1 MAEKEK
7 GTSRARRR
15 RADGDEP
22 EGRNPAGSLTDTAQD
37 TVGGLRDS
45 AEDGAGDVRDTAEET
60 AGGARDTAE
69 ETAGGA
75 RDTAQ
80 GATGQLTG
88 ATQSLTAELRS
99 TVRDAA
105 IDVLRPVAR
114 EATTAAAKYA
124 VKKGPDLVKGTLQS
138 KVDDAGGPIALAQG
152 ALSKVGEAG
161 GGLLSKIKGSGDE
174 EDEGGGANAP
184 QGFGRGRRLP
194 VQEYVDVAVPVETA
208 YNQFTQ
214 FEEFPR
220 FMHRVEKVEQRDDK
234 TLMWHENIWGIRRQ
248 WEAEIVEQVPDERI
262 VWRSR
267 GGVQTTGV
275 VTFHRLSDR
284 LTRVYLNV
292 DFQPKGLLEKTASGF
307 RLSRKALKSDLM
319 RFKAY
324 VEMRDDETGAWRGRI
339 EAGEVV
345 EQRRDGGRAEEGDE
359 AQEEPKAR
367 AEEEPEGEGEEEPEA
382 EADED
387 YDEEDED
394 ESDEPEAEAE
404 DEYDEDEEEEPQAAA
419 DEEEDEEEEEEEPQ
433 AAADEEEDEEEEE
446 EEEEK
451 PRKQARRRPA
461 TRPASRSRR

>member
-7 GTSRARRR
+7 GASRPRPSRRR
-15 RADGDEP
+15 RSNGQEPDGS
-22 EGRNPAGSLTDTAQD
+22 NPAATVTDAAKD
-37 TVGGLRDS
+37 TSGGL
-45 AEDGAGDVRDTAEET
+45 RDTAEET

-69 ETAGGA
+69 ETAGGTRETAEETAGGA
-75 RDTAQ
+75 RDTAEET
-80 GATGQLTG
+80 AGQLTSG
-88 ATQSLTAELRS
+88 TQSLTAELRS
-99 TVRDAA
+99 TIRDAA
-105 IDVLRPVAR
+105 IDVLRPVAK

-124 VKKGPDLVKGTLQS
+124 VKKGPEFVKGTIQP
-138 KVDDAGGPIALAQG
+138 KVEGAGGPTALAQG
-152 ALSKVGEAG
+152 ALSKIGAAG
-161 GGLLSKIKGSGDE
+161 GGLLSKVKGSG
-174 EDEGGGANAP
+174 EDGGGAGAP
-184 QGFGRGRRLP
+184 QGTGRGRRLP

-292 DFQPKGLLEKTASGF
+292 DFQPKGLLEKTASGV
-307 RLSRKALKSDLM
+307 RLSRKAIKSDLM

-324 VEMRDDETGAWRGRI
+324 VEMRADETGAWRGRI
-339 EAGEVV
+339 EEGEVV
-345 EQRRDGGRAEEGDE
+345 EQGRDGEQQRDE
-359 AQEEPKAR
+359 AQVEEEPEAE
-367 AEEEPEGEGEEEPEA
+367 AEEEPEAEGEEEPEA
-382 EADED
+382 EA
-387 YDEEDED
+387 EE
-394 ESDEPEAEAE
+394 EPEAEGEEEPEAEGE
-404 DEYDEDEEEEPQAAA
+404 DEYDEDEY
-419 DEEEDEEEEEEEPQ
+419 DEEEEEEPQ
-433 AAADEEEDEEEEE
+433 AAAEEEGEEEE

-451 PRKQARRRPA
+451 PARKPARRRPA
-461 TRPASRSRR
+461 TRPPSRSRR